1 MKSYSIVF
9 LVCLSFLF
17 TSVAS
22 AQSAELTRYV
32 PQSSKV
38 LIGMNFDELRPSPIY
53 GELFTFARQQPV
65 VQTLFEFMEAE
76 LGIKPEKDI
85 DAVLLAFPEAVTN
98 PAQAQSSRTLTVA
111 VKGPFNPEKVIVAA
125 KKRYAKLEITGEG
138 ANTRFNTGE
147 FAFALPAPG
156 YLILTTGK
164 EDFQKQTWSALES
177 DKAAAS
183 SDKEINASLKDIN
196 AKRGLWMVGIT
207 RDLPQPGPKM
217 NRAGLTIDVSS
228 GLKLDMVAEMA
239 SAEDAT
245 RANKDFSDLKAQAS
259 NPMVMMLGAAP
270 LVTNMKSKATK
281 TKVSVTTAMTKSEFN
296 GMLKQLK
303 QVVSQGSQP
312 VKAQPATKAQP
323 APVDT
328 DKGVDA
334 DFN

>member
-1 MKSYSIVF
+1 MKSFSIF
-9 LVCLSFLF
+9 LVCASLF
-17 TSVAS
+17 MASVAS

-38 LIGMNFDELRPSPIY
+38 LIGLNFDQLRPSPIY
-53 GELFTFARQQPV
+53 AELFVFARQQPV
-65 VQTLFEFMEAE
+65 VQTLFDFMETE

-111 VKGPFNPEKVIVAA
+111 VKGPFDPEKVIVAA
-125 KKRYAKLEITGEG
+125 KKRYATLQITGEG
-138 ANTRFNTGE
+138 ANAQFNTGE
-147 FAFALPAPG
+147 FSFALPAPG
-156 YLILTTGK
+156 LLLLTTGK

-183 SDKEINASLKDIN
+183 SDKEIGASLKDIN
-196 AKRGLWMVGIT
+196 PKRGLWMVGIT

-217 NRAGLTIDVSS
+217 NRAGLTLDVAS
-228 GLKLDMVAEMA
+228 GLKMDMVAEMA
-239 SAEDAT
+239 TPEDAT
-245 RANKDFSDLKAQAS
+245 RAQKDFDDLKAQAS

-270 LVTNMKSKATK
+270 LVTNMKSKAAK
-281 TKVSVTTAMTKSEFN
+281 TKVTLTTAMTKTEFN

-312 VKAQPATKAQP
+312 MKVQPATKAQP
-323 APVDT
+323 APVNPDK
-328 DKGVDA
+328 KGVDA